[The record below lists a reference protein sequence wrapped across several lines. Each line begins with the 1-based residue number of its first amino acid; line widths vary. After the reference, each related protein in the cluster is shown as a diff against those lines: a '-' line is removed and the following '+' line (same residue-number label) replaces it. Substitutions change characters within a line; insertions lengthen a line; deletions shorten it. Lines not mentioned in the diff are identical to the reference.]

1 MKIMVL
7 NDGETYTPI
16 QGCQIVE
23 IFDDMSSDDDIDEML
38 EVLNRCNG
46 EIAGANILGGFND
59 QGEFLVGDPRTSSKK
74 KVIKLD
80 KKK

>member
-1 MKIMVL
+1 MVL
-7 NDGETYTPI
+7 NDGETYTSI

-23 IFDDMSSDDDIDEML
+23 IFDDMASDDDIDGML
-38 EVLNRCNG
+38 EVLNKCNG
-46 EIAGANILGGFND
+46 EIAGADILGGFD
-59 QGEFLVGDPRTSSKK
+59 EDGQFLIGDPRTPGKK